1 MTTLT
6 EGTLRPVRGNERGR
20 EGAERGGKGC
30 PLVISNLNQ
39 RYLERCMFDC
49 VRAHVCV
56 FVNV

>member
-6 EGTLRPVRGNERGR
+6 EGTLRPVRGNKLGR

-30 PLVISNLNQ
+30 PRVISNLNQ